1 MGATEQGRSTKP
13 AREEERLPDTLLEE
27 RRDEILVLTLNRPEA
42 LNAVSSELRDAFI
55 AACRR
60 ANADEAVRAIVLTG
74 AGRAFSAG
82 QDLAEAAGYE
92 AADVGGWLGHQQAFY
107 QAARDLTKP
116 FVAAINGTA
125 AGAGF
130 QVALCCDLR
139 VASPEAKLGQPEVR
153 AGLAS
158 IVGSYLISLHCGLG
172 RNVELSLTGALVTGE
187 RAFEMGLVTHLA
199 PRDTVLEQAVA
210 LARELGSLPAA
221 AIRLTKRRFRETTQP
236 GFDAACEA
244 GVQAQREAYATG
256 EPQRM
261 MQAFLAKRSGAGT
274 ARDPMSSRGAG

>member
-1 MGATEQGRSTKP
+1 M
-13 AREEERLPDTLLEE
+13 PDTVLEE

-42 LNAVSSELRDAFI
+42 LNAVSTELRDAFI
-55 AACRR
+55 AACGR
-60 ANADEAVRAIVLTG
+60 ANADDSVRAVVLTG
-74 AGRAFSAG
+74 TGRAFSAG

-92 AADVGGWLGHQQAFY
+92 AADVAGWLGHQQAFY

-116 FVAAINGTA
+116 CVAAINGIA

-139 VASPEAKLGQPEVR
+139 VASPETKLGQPEVR

-187 RAFEMGLVTHLA
+187 RAQEMGLVTHLA
-199 PRDTVLEQAVA
+199 PTEAVLDRAMA
-210 LARELGSLPAA
+210 LARELAALPPA
-221 AIRLTKRRFRETTQP
+221 AIRLTKRRFREATQP
-236 GFDAACEA
+236 GFEAACAA
-244 GVQAQREAYATG
+244 GVQAQREAYARG

-261 MQAFLAKRSGAGT
+261 MRAFLAKRSAGA
-274 ARDPMSSRGAG
+274 SREPTNSKGAA